1 MEEGEDV
8 LEGVLL
14 MLKYLGIPK
23 CVIGIEKNKPKA
35 IEKMTRLC
43 EKHDNITVKALKS
56 SYPQGAEKTLI
67 FSTTG
72 RVVKEGTLPLGKR
85 LYSYQFLYCGIYR
98 TVHKNGYAA
107 RKKKNNR

>member
-23 CVIGIEKNKPKA
+23 CIIGIEKNKPKA
-35 IEKMTRLC
+35 IEKMTKLC

-72 RVVKEGTLPLGKR
+72 RVVKEGTLPLASGCTKFKR
-85 LYSYQFLYCGIYR
+85 IFIV
-98 TVHKNGYAA
+98 TVFAA
-107 RKKKNNR
+107 CDKACHH